1 MLLLYIT
8 PLLFCAVLGPVL
20 AVLVMR
26 RGQSAGAQALVAMIL
41 SAALW
46 ATGYAAEIASISL
59 PSKIFWAKFQYFG
72 IATLPLTWFIFCN
85 QYMGSPAWYTRL
97 KKFPLLLSILPGMII
112 GLVWTNEMH
121 RLVWTSETI
130 EMIGSVPMLVLGHG
144 FFFFVY
150 WVYGNIL
157 VLLGTVWL
165 LTRLV
170 ASNTLLRVQIG
181 LTLAGALFP
190 WVGNLMYVTK
200 LNPLHALD
208 WTPLGFSIA
217 GWLFTL
223 SISRFQLAKV
233 VPVAHR
239 VVFDEVTDCM
249 LVLDLQNRIMDLNMS
264 AQIMTGS
271 TYFKLAGKNLSD
283 AIPEL
288 RGMVPEE
295 DGVWQ
300 IKGDVTLS
308 NDGSPQYYELQVM
321 PLTEGVSKVIGRLVV
336 LHDITRRKQEQ
347 SQLENA
353 YTELEDRISE
363 RTEALQATNFLLRES
378 HDQLRSLTSILQ
390 EAEAIDRRK
399 IAAELHDRVGQN
411 LTALNLNLKRLQNK
425 LSYEENVQIQSILAD
440 SASLLE
446 ETTRQVRNVM
456 ADLNPPMLEEYG
468 LVPALTWYGE
478 KFYERTGVAVQ
489 VACEQM
495 NMRLPQRV
503 ESTLF
508 RIAQECLNNVA
519 KHSQASIV
527 IIRIELSQEAIILCL
542 EDNGSG
548 FEPEKTHPTND
559 LPHWGLL
566 TMKERAL
573 SIGGDLNIQSS
584 PGKGARIEVVVRRTE
599 DGDFSIPR

>member
-26 RGQSAGAQALVAMIL
+26 RGQSPGAQALVAMIL
-41 SAALW
+41 SASLW
-46 ATGYAAEIASISL
+46 ATGYAAEIASVPL
-59 PSKIFWAKFQYFG
+59 ANKIFWAKFQYFG
-72 IATLPLTWFIFCN
+72 IATLPLTWFMFCN
-85 QYMGSPAWYTRL
+85 QYMGAPAWYNRL
-97 KKFPLLLSILPGMII
+97 KKFPLLFSILPGMII

-130 EMIGSVPMLVLGHG
+130 QMVGSVPMLDLGHG
-144 FFFFVY
+144 IFFFVY
-150 WVYGNIL
+150 WIYGNIL

-170 ASNTLLRVQIG
+170 ASNTLMRLQIG
-181 LTLAGALFP
+181 LTLMGALFP
-190 WVGNLMYVTK
+190 WVGNLMYVTH
-200 LNPLHALD
+200 LNPLKELD

-217 GWLFTL
+217 GWLFAL
-223 SISRFQLAKV
+223 SISRFQLVKV

-249 LVLDLQNRIMDLNMS
+249 FVLDLQNRIMDLNLS
-264 AQIMTGS
+264 AQRMTGL
-271 TYFKLAGKNLSD
+271 TYLKLAGRNLSD

-295 DGVWQ
+295 EGVWHL
-300 IKGDVTLS
+300 KGDVTL
-308 NDGSPQYYELQVM
+308 NKDGSAQYFELQVM
-321 PLTEGVSKVIGRLVV
+321 PLTEGSSRVIGRLVV
-336 LHDITRRKQEQ
+336 LHDITRRRQDQ
-347 SQLENA
+347 SQLEKA
-353 YTELEDRISE
+353 YAELEDRISE

-390 EAEAIDRRK
+390 ESEAIERRK

-411 LTALNLNLKRLQNK
+411 LTALNLNLRRLQNK
-425 LSYEENVQIQSILAD
+425 LPSEENTQVQSILAD

-456 ADLNPPMLEEYG
+456 ADLNPPMLQEYG

-489 VACEQM
+489 VFCEQM
-495 NMRLPQRV
+495 NMRLTERV

-519 KHSQASIV
+519 KHSQASSV
-527 IIRIELSQEAIILCL
+527 TIRIEVLQEALSLCL

-548 FEPEKTHPTND
+548 FEPEKTHPND
-559 LPHWGLL
+559 DQPHWGLL

-599 DGDFSIPR
+599 DVDFSVHR